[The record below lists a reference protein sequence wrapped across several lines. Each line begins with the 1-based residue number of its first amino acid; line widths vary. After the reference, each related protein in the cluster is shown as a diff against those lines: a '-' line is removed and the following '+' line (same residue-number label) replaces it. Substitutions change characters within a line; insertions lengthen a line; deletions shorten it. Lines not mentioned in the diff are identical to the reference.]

1 MRMLASVSDAV
12 ATDLGIAE
20 IEKSALMSLVF
31 VGFLIGNFSG
41 GIAAG
46 RGSPVLW
53 SYAGMLVFS
62 IGSAIATNLSLVFLV
77 RGLRAGLRASGN
89 HGPLLPRSCN
99 RSFVRLCSV
108 GSACGS
114 FC

>member
-41 GIAAG
+41 GIAADAFG

-62 IGSAIATNLSLVFLV
+62 IGSAIATNLSL
-77 RGLRAGLRASGN
+77 RGN
-89 HGPLLPRSCN
+89 LLE
-99 RSFVRLCSV
+99 
-108 GSACGS
+108 GIQKD
-114 FC
+114 